1 MAAQHAI
8 DEADI
13 RQRIG
18 KLVEAIRAMDL
29 AGVKPIYAPDIVS
42 FDFVPPLQH
51 VGAEAKLKNWVDV
64 FTAYERPLGYEI
76 RDLTITVGNDVAFG
90 RSFNRISGTLKN
102 GDRSDYWVRWT
113 TCFRKVDGSWLI
125 AHDQVSVPTDVK
137 SGRSL
142 LNLEP

>member
-1 MAAQHAI
+1 MATQHAI

-13 RQRIG
+13 RRRISTF
-18 KLVEAIRAMDL
+18 VEAVRAMDL
-29 AGVKPIYAPDIVS
+29 EGVRPIYAPDIVS

-51 VGAEAKLKNWVDV
+51 VGAEEKLKNWVDV
-64 FTAYERPLGYEI
+64 FTVYQHPLGYEI
-76 RDLTITVGNDVAFG
+76 RDLTITVGDDVAFG

-113 TCFRKVDGSWLI
+113 TCFRKIDGNWLI

-137 SGRSL
+137 GGKAL